1 MVDSDVMKGL
11 PFNQKRGNDVIHLF
25 QLRWGE
31 GKTGSGFAP
40 DQFILFL
47 SIGSL
52 IEMFI
57 QRAFIAGRTAVAY
70 IGRPGKSGADILF
83 VEDTGRSTFAAGP
96 AEPAFAKGTF
106 PTYHLSRALM
116 QKGETAVVECPA
128 ISPAFF
134 KADVVFH
141 FFGDGGT
148 ILI

>member
-1 MVDSDVMKGL
+1 MMKGL

-31 GKTGSGFAP
+31 GKTGSGFAS

-52 IEMFI
+52 IEMFF

-83 VEDTGRSTFAAGP
+83 RRGYRKKYICRRT
-96 AEPAFAKGTF
+96 
-106 PTYHLSRALM
+106 SRAGLCERNIPDIPFE
-116 QKGETAVVECPA
+116 QSTDAERP
-128 ISPAFF
+128 
-134 KADVVFH
+134 
-141 FFGDGGT
+141 DGSR
-148 ILI
+148 

>member
-31 GKTGSGFAP
+31 GKTGSGFAS

-52 IEMFI
+52 IEMFF

-70 IGRPGKSGADILF
+70 IGLQILLERYAYSEI
-83 VEDTGRSTFAAGP
+83 V
-96 AEPAFAKGTF
+96 GTF
-106 PTYHLSRALM
+106 
-116 QKGETAVVECPA
+116 
-128 ISPAFF
+128 
-134 KADVVFH
+134 
-141 FFGDGGT
+141 